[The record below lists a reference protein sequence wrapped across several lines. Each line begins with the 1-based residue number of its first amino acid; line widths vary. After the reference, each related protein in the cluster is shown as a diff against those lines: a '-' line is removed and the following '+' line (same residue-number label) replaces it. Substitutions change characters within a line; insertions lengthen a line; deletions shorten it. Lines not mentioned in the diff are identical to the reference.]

1 MFLQGYN
8 ELESRVP
15 RELVASQDDCEQA
28 VKDLGMWFTENDIC
42 QFMNRREEDV
52 EAPQPTD
59 D

>member
-1 MFLQGYN
+1 MQ
-8 ELESRVP
+8 

-52 EAPQPTD
+52 DLPQPTD